1 MNPVSSKEL
10 ISSRSNKTV
19 RYLKS
24 LSLARNR
31 QKENRFIVEGVRI
44 VEEAMGRPGCVETL
58 CVTPHA
64 AAEDRVRNLVEAAG
78 DQGVPVFWA
87 ADRVADYISDTK
99 TSQGVLALVR
109 PSEFSED
116 DLEKGQV
123 PVVVL
128 AHLLQDPGN
137 LGMIIRVAE
146 AAGAGGVVTTPGT
159 VDLYNPKALRA
170 SMGSIFRLP
179 TLRAPSIE
187 EFMDSFRARGYQMVA
202 AMVSARKN
210 YFELDLTKPT
220 VLMLGQEASGLPKE
234 VAGLTDHQISIPM
247 TTMMDSLNVASAA
260 SIIVYEAV
268 RQKLAAGG
276 ELTRDW

>member
-78 DQGVPVFWA
+78 DQGTPVVWV
-87 ADRVADYISDTK
+87 ADRVSDYISDTK

-109 PSEFSED
+109 PSEFTED

-123 PVVVL
+123 PVVIL

-137 LGMIIRVAE
+137 LGTIIRVAE

-210 YFELDLTKPT
+210 YFDLDLTKPT

-234 VAGLTDHQISIPM
+234 VAGLSDHQISIPM

-260 SIIVYEAV
+260 GIIIYEAV

-276 ELTRDW
+276 ELMRDW

>member
-1 MNPVSSKEL
+1 MNAVSSKEL

-44 VEEAMGRPGCVETL
+44 VEEAMGRPDCVESL

-64 AAEDRVRNLVEAAG
+64 AADDRVRNLVESAVERGISVAW
-78 DQGVPVFWA
+78 F
-87 ADRVADYISDTK
+87 ADRVVDYISDTK

-109 PSEFSED
+109 PSEFTED

-123 PVVVL
+123 PVVLL

-137 LGMIIRVAE
+137 IGTIIRVAE

-179 TLRAPSIE
+179 ALRAASVE
-187 EFMDSFRARGYQMVA
+187 GFVDDFRSRGFQMVA
-202 AMVSARKN
+202 AMVSARTN

-220 VLMLGQEASGLPKE
+220 VLMLGQEATGLPKE
-234 VAGLTDHQISIPM
+234 VASLSDHQITIPM

-260 SIIVYEAV
+260 SIIIYEAV
-268 RQKLAAGG
+268 RQKLVSGG